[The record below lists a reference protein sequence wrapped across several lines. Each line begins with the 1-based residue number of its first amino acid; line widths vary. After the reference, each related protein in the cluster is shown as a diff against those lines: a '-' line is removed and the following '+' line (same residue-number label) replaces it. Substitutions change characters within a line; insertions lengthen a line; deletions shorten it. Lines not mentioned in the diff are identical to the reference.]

1 MLRGL
6 LFFLL
11 LVGLSAG
18 AAHAERRVALLLGKS
33 AYPDAPLD
41 NPHDDVALLEQT
53 LHAAGFEVEA
63 HVDLGVGDIA
73 RIIDDFETL
82 AGGSDVA
89 MWRRPLLSAEFRPS
103 TFEGFQGTV
112 GVSPRWRR
120 ADPSE
125 ARTLLHGLT
134 ATSWEV

>member
-18 AAHAERRVALLLGKS
+18 AAHAEQRVALLLGNS

-41 NPHDDVALLEQT
+41 NPSNDVALLEQT
-53 LHAAGFEVEA
+53 L
-63 HVDLGVGDIA
+63 
-73 RIIDDFETL
+73 
-82 AGGSDVA
+82 
-89 MWRRPLLSAEFRPS
+89 MWRRPLLSAELWPI
-103 TFEGFQGTV
+103 TFERFQEIV
-112 GVSPRWRR
+112 DVSRRWRR
-120 ADPSE
+120 ADPLE
-125 ARTLLHGLT
+125 ARSLFHGLT

>member
-6 LFFLL
+6 LFLLL

-103 TFEGFQGTV
+103 TFEVFQGTV
-112 GVSPRWRR
+112 GVSPRWRC
-120 ADPSE
+120 SE